1 MDGERAVEVAGE
13 IDADVA
19 DRLRFVLELDRLK
32 RVLRQTLLTDS
43 SRRENSAEHSWHLA
57 MTAIAM
63 APLASEPVDLDRVIR
78 ILLVHDIV
86 EIDAGDVFIYDE
98 QARLDK
104 QAEEQRAADRIFNL
118 LPEPVASELRG
129 LWDEYE
135 ARETPEA
142 RFAYSCDR
150 LQPLLLNLAGGGGS
164 WQAHGIT
171 VDRVRGINQPIVWGL
186 PRVWKVADQL
196 LDEAVADG
204 SLGPAPTEPRLP

>member
-1 MDGERAVEVAGE
+1 M
-13 IDADVA
+13 DADRVIAVA
-19 DRLRFVLELDRLK
+19 DELDEDLGARLRFVLELDQLK
-32 RVLRQTLLTDS
+32 NVLRQTLLVDA

-57 MTAIAM
+57 MTAMAM
-63 APLASEPVDLDRVIR
+63 APLASEPIDLERVIR

-98 QARLDK
+98 EARLAK
-104 QAEEQRAADRIFNL
+104 EAEELAAADRIFAL

-164 WQAHGIT
+164 WTAHDVS
-171 VDRVRGINQPIVWGL
+171 VDRVRGINGPIEWGL
-186 PRVWKVADQL
+186 PRVWEVADRL

-204 SLGPAPTEPRLP
+204 ALRPAPD